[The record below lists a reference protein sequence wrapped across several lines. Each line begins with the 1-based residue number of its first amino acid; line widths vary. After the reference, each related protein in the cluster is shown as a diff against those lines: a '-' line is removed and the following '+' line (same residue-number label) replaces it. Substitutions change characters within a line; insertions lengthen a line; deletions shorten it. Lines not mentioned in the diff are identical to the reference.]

1 MKLSNI
7 AMIIGAA
14 FASVSFTASA
24 VKDPNKYGQDNHY
37 IMLDIMQVE
46 SEVNALEWKMDSQKV
61 DLSNLTGRVDTN
73 EADIAELKQTADQV
87 DGVINYVT
95 NNREEI
101 QAKFQKEVNN
111 SVNNYVVNN
120 QAGFDAHIQ
129 KVVEGTMAD
138 NPAVDLDPINQQLAQ
153 NSKDI
158 ERQEKLIRDEKSK
171 MDGVST
177 IMFGGKATT
186 NENGTFVGFKR
197 EESGQLVVGPNGEL
211 YGYKENAGLYG
222 RYRLFEDATNAELGR
237 LDKVKANK
245 DDLIALDSRVEVVE
259 GDVAVINGKIE
270 KVERVGGKIA
280 ANVDVIVDKGNSVIE
295 GAKTSINN
303 SIDNKIEIAKGEV
316 NTQIDNSITN
326 IVNGGNTEINAKW
339 EGAKATANDFDE
351 RITANKNRIDD
362 QAGRI
367 GKVEDLSAQN
377 AKDVKAANKE
387 LVRLDNV
394 KADKTDLDALGGR
407 VDVIEG
413 DVATI
418 NGKIEKVEGNKD
430 LIISKAGDAYTNVR
444 TDITNE
450 INSTVTGAI
459 DVAIDNAK
467 TTVNNKWEE
476 NKGDI
481 VANVNGK
488 VENIQNDITNNVMNQ
503 IGDIVIDGNS
513 ETVINIKNDITK
525 DVTNQLKLDGKGVA
539 LNIKKEIQEGNNDI
553 YNNISGKIEGKF
565 DDQYATLVAMGQAE
579 SDRLEAK
586 KADKADLDAAVQAG
600 KDEAANINASIGAMG
615 DRVTNVEG
623 DVSNIK
629 QDVTNIQGD
638 ITTIQGDVANING
651 KISYVEN
658 NSQEIINKAG
668 AAVDAKIDVA
678 YEGAKTEVTNL
689 YDNARTEIT
698 NEIDNAVNVAVEG
711 ARTEVNNKYETIK
724 NEVVN
729 GDNNT
734 YNSIKADISK
744 DVKNEIVNNITEG
757 NNTVVNEI
765 KDGLVEEIREEG
777 KTVVVDLQD
786 QIDAANARIDV
797 QTGRGEQAWASYQE
811 DRAYAT
817 QQYTQDRQV
826 AVTTYNNARVE
837 AESAYVTMDDK
848 KADKSDLD
856 VLNDKID
863 GVAANGKTDEEIKA
877 IADQAAA
884 DAVNN
889 AKKEVVVAVKDKAP
903 VVNEAVTA
911 AKTEAK
917 KQVQASIDAS
927 ISKAKAAAKDQAGQA
942 VAAAKEKARAE
953 LAAAMPEL
961 KGKAEV
967 VRTEAVETRK
977 RADLAL
983 KATQDNHTAI
993 QQERAD
999 RIQGQ
1004 RETLQSANNYTD
1016 QKVEQLRGEVEHN
1029 RRKAAAGI
1037 AGVAAMTNIPTISQG
1052 KNFAIG
1058 AGMGYYDG
1066 EQSLAIGSQGRFN
1079 ENLTGKATISTDFH
1093 GNTVIGAGVGFEW

>member
-1 MKLSNI
+1 MKKSYLAI
-7 AMIIGAA
+7 LVWAA
-14 FASVSFTASA
+14 VSVAPFNVTAA
-24 VKDPNKYGQDNHY
+24 NMN
-37 IMLDIMQVE
+37 
-46 SEVNALEWKMDSQKV
+46 V
-61 DLSNLTGRVDTN
+61 D
-73 EADIAELKQTADQV
+73 Q
-87 DGVINYVT
+87 
-95 NNREEI
+95 
-101 QAKFQKEVNN
+101 
-111 SVNNYVVNN
+111 
-120 QAGFDAHIQ
+120 
-129 KVVEGTMAD
+129 EGTWSP
-138 NPAVDLDPINQQLAQ
+138 NW
-153 NSKDI
+153 KDKN
-158 ERQEKLIRDEKSK
+158 E
-171 MDGVST
+171 
-177 IMFGGKATT
+177 GGY
-186 NENGTFVGFKR
+186 NNGTRNPYCKD
-197 EESGQLVVGPNGEL
+197 N
-211 YGYKENAGLYG
+211 ENAGSWGADGCTQNHKNDEYVQWGEMRGVVADIQTLNTWTTWNN
-222 RYRLFEDATNAELGR
+222 EH
-237 LDKVKANK
+237 VKAAEK
-245 DDLIALDSRVEVVE
+245 DI
-259 GDVAVINGKIE
+259 AVINGKIE
-270 KVERVGGKIA
+270 KFEYVGTQIA

-316 NTQIDNSITN
+316 STQIDNSVTN

-351 RITANKNRIDD
+351 RITLNKNRIDD
-362 QAGRI
+362 QQGRI
-367 GKVEDLSAQN
+367 GKVEDVAAQN
-377 AKDVKAANKE
+377 GKDIKVLNKE
-387 LVRLDNV
+387 VKRLDDV
-394 KADKTDLDALGGR
+394 KADKVDLDNLAGR
-407 VDVIEG
+407 VDVVEG
-413 DVATI
+413 DVAVI
-418 NGKIEKVEGNKD
+418 NGKINRVENAGAVVAGNVD
-430 LIISKAGDAYTNVR
+430 VIVGKAGDV
-444 TDITNE
+444 
-450 INSTVTGAI
+450 I
-459 DVAIDNAK
+459 DNRVDARIDAKVDNAK
-467 TTVNNKWEE
+467 TTIINNKDGI
-476 NKGDI
+476 K
-481 VANVNGK
+481 ANVDLAYQGAK
-488 VENIQNDITNNVMNQ
+488 TDITNNVLNEIKTGDNQ
-503 IGDIVIDGNS
+503 LVVD
-513 ETVINIKNDITK
+513 IKNDVKNEIDNSITNAGK
-525 DVTNQLKLDGKGVA
+525 DFTARIDSEVVRGETAYNELNARIDAIGSGAEGSLGDRITN
-539 LNIKKEIQEGNNDI
+539 
-553 YNNISGKIEGKF
+553 IEGKINKAEDAGRVIAGKRDAVVSGVNTAKDVANDF
-565 DDQYATLVAMGQAE
+565 DARIKANAGEIV
-579 SDRLEAK
+579 RLDNQ
-586 KADKADLDAAVQAG
+586 KADKADLDAAIQSG
-600 KDEAANINASIGAMG
+600 KDEAANINASIGGLG

-623 DVSNIK
+623 DVTTIK

-638 ITTIQGDVANING
+638 ITSIQGDVANING

-811 DRAYAT
+811 DRTHAT

-863 GVAANGKTDEEIKA
+863 GIAANGKTDEEIKA

-903 VVNEAVTA
+903 VANEAVTA